1 MAVLVPRLP
10 IVAARGVVAVMEPS
24 RAGPAALAVQE
35 LPGKAMPA
43 VPALFTSR
51 REEAAV
57 VAREQSELLAQPQCA
72 AMAGQGSHLRL
83 AAQALLTQE
92 AAAVERLPVFLSAWV
107 AREVAAMVLITT
119 LLPTEQ
125 TVRLIQ
131 EAVQAQ
137 DLSR

>member
-1 MAVLVPRLP
+1 MAVLVTSLP
-10 IVAARGVVAVMEPS
+10 IVAARGVGEVVSM
-24 RAGPAALAVQE
+24 ALVGLE
-35 LPGKAMPA
+35 LPGKVMPA
-43 VPALFTSR
+43 VPALLR
-51 REEAAV
+51 PRGQEAAV

-92 AAAVERLPVFLSAWV
+92 VAAVERLPVFLSAWV

-119 LLPTEQ
+119 FLPTEQ

>member
-1 MAVLVPRLP
+1 MAVLVARLP
-10 IVAARGVVAVMEPS
+10 IVAARGVGEVVTAA
-24 RAGPAALAVQE
+24 AGLE
-35 LPGKAMPA
+35 LPGKVMPA
-43 VPALFTSR
+43 VPPLLPSR
-51 REEAAV
+51 GEAAV

-92 AAAVERLPVFLSAWV
+92 VAAVERLPVFLSAWV